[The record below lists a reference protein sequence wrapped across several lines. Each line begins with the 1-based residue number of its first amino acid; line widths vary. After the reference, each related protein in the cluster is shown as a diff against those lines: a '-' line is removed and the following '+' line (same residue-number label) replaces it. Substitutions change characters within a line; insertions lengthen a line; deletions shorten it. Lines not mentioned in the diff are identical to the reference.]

1 MFKLMRSLSV
11 VALALSLALA
21 SIGFVQARHLA
32 AGAQT
37 LVICTGY
44 GLVSITIDAD
54 GNPVEHTLPCPDCVM
69 TVAAGLPASVLLP
82 VAMSRPY
89 RMTWDAGAPVWYA
102 GAAGFWARS
111 RAPPEFV

>member
-1 MFKLMRSLSV
+1 MLKLMRSLSG

-69 TVAAGLPASVLLP
+69 PVVAGLFDPELMPVVL
-82 VAMSRPY
+82 SRAY
-89 RMTWDAGAPVWYA
+89 GVQWDSGAPVLHA
-102 GAAGFWARS
+102 AAAGFWARS
-111 RAPPEFV
+111 RAPPEPV

>member
-1 MFKLMRSLSV
+1 MAKLVRSLSV

-69 TVAAGLPASVLLP
+69 TVAAGLPDRVLLP
-82 VAMSRPY
+82 VAVY
-89 RMTWDAGAPVWYA
+89 RTYRLKRDTGAPVWHA

-111 RAPPEFV
+111 RAPPGFV

>member
-1 MFKLMRSLSV
+1 MFKLMRSLSG

-69 TVAAGLPASVLLP
+69 TVAAGLPDPVLLP
-82 VAMSRPY
+82 VAVSRSY
-89 RMTWDAGAPVWYA
+89 RMSWDAGAPVLHV

-111 RAPPEFV
+111 RAPPEPV

>member
-1 MFKLMRSLSV
+1 MIRMARTLAV
-11 VALALSLALA
+11 VALALSVALA

-54 GNPVEHTLPCPDCVM
+54 GNPVEHTLPCPDCVI
-69 TVAAGLPASVLLP
+69 TGAAGLPEP
-82 VAMSRPY
+82 MMVAAATARAY
-89 RMTWDAGAPVWYA
+89 RVQWNADAPVWQA

-111 RAPPEFV
+111 RAPPEPV

>member
-1 MFKLMRSLSV
+1 MTNLARTLSV

-21 SIGFVQARHLA
+21 GIGFVQARHLA

-54 GNPVEHTLPCPDCVM
+54 GNPVEQTVPCPDCVV
-69 TVAAGLPASVLLP
+69 TVIAGLSDTVQFPDALV
-82 VAMSRPY
+82 RFH
-89 RMTWDAGAPVWYA
+89 RMQWHVSEPIWQA